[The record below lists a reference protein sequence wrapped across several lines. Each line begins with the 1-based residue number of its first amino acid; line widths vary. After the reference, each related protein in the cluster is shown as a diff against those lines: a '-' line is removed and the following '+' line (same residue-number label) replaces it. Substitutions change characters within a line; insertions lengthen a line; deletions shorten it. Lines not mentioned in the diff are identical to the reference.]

1 MTGPELKEL
10 IEGTVTKEVHD
21 ALKSIS
27 DDFKARQITE
37 ASDPKNKTKD
47 ALLKTG
53 EFLKALIANDE
64 VVLKD
69 LSEGVDANGGYLVP
83 TEFYGQIV
91 EKKYKAAR
99 LKRFVT
105 VIPMSSDKMDVP
117 TEANDVSVNW
127 VAELATITQSDPTF
141 GQKTLSVNLLAG
153 LSRMSRQLIQDAAIN
168 EGIAELV
175 IRKFANKIGRTE
187 DTVIMTGADTTQP
200 RGLRAETVT
209 SVAQAGASLAAN
221 DPIELYH
228 TLPEQYREDAE
239 FVMHDS
245 RLKLVRQLRST
256 TGESLY
262 ESAFDSGQ
270 EYPTVLGRPVITNN
284 DIPTNLGAGTN
295 ESEIWFGDLSY
306 YFWGDREQIGA
317 ETSTQE
323 GTSFEKHRA
332 AVKVW
337 ERVDGRVAQ
346 TEAFVKMTAV
356 K

>member
-1 MTGPELKEL
+1 VKPELKNAIAEV
-10 IEGTVTKEVHD
+10 VTEEVHKG
-21 ALKSIS
+21 LKEIS
-27 DDFKARQITE
+27 EQFKERQITE
-37 ASDPKNKTKD
+37 ATDPKNKTKA
-47 ALLKTG
+47 ALLKSGT
-53 EFLKALIANDE
+53 FLKALISGDE
-64 VVLKD
+64 TVLKD

-91 EKKYKAAR
+91 ER
-99 LKRFVT
+99 RQKRAYLRRFAT
-105 VIPMSSDKMDVP
+105 VIPMGSDKMDIP
-117 TEANDVSVNW
+117 TDGNDVSVNW

-153 LSRMSRQLIQDAAIN
+153 LSRMSRQLIQDAAVN

-175 IRKFANKIGRTE
+175 IRKFANKIARVE
-187 DTVIMTGADTTQP
+187 DTVFMTGADTTQP
-200 RGLRAETVT
+200 RGLRSETVT

-221 DPIELYH
+221 DIIELYH
-228 TLPEQYREDAE
+228 AVPQQYRDDAI
-239 FVMHDS
+239 FIMPDS

-256 TGESLY
+256 DGYPIY
-262 ESAFDSGQ
+262 ESAFRTG
-270 EYPTVLGRPVITNN
+270 EELPTLLGRPVVTND

-295 ESEIWFGDLSY
+295 ESEIWFGDFSY
-306 YFWGDREQIGA
+306 YYVGDREQIGA

-337 ERVDGRVAQ
+337 ERIDGRAVI
-346 TEAFVKMTAV
+346 TEAFAKLTAV